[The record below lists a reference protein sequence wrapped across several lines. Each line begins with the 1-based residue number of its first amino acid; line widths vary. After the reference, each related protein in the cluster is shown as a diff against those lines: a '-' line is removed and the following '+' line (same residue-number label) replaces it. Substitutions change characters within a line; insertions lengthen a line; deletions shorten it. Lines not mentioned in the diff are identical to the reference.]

1 MMLASDS
8 LIFVMYA
15 LVFLGGMYAVS
26 TLTLDEYSHWD
37 TYVRT
42 LPVTPKQIVGSKYL
56 LALGW
61 ALLCFV
67 LSTALCALGGAIRG
81 NLAETWP
88 QTLASSIA
96 ALAVVLGYNAF
107 ALPLSYKFGAT
118 KARSATMVAF
128 CILIA
133 AVVIAGGLLANQLPA
148 GDSAEAMGE
157 TGVLL
162 AVGGFTLAALAAY
175 LLSFFIS
182 TGIYR
187 KKAA

>member
-1 MMLASDS
+1 MIGLLRKDQTLLWNTYNKNFLVVLLVYTAMMLASDS

-81 NLAETWP
+81 NLAET
-88 QTLASSIA
+88 
-96 ALAVVLGYNAF
+96 
-107 ALPLSYKFGAT
+107 
-118 KARSATMVAF
+118 
-128 CILIA
+128 
-133 AVVIAGGLLANQLPA
+133 
-148 GDSAEAMGE
+148 
-157 TGVLL
+157 
-162 AVGGFTLAALAAY
+162 
-175 LLSFFIS
+175 
-182 TGIYR
+182 
-187 KKAA
+187 